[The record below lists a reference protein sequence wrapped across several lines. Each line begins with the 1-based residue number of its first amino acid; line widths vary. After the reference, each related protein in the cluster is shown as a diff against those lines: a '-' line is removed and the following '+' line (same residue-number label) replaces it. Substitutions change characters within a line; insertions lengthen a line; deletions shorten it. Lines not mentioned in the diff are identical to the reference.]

1 MWNNSVCLRITTKYR
16 QSLRDVHTGTE
27 NFSRDALFRGRTLDY
42 DTMPEKYIELT
53 VTATDGGG
61 LSGTATVT
69 VWVEDV
75 NDLPPEVPS
84 EQLV

>member
-1 MWNNSVCLRITTKYR
+1 
-16 QSLRDVHTGTE
+16 
-27 NFSRDALFRGRTLDY
+27 
-42 DTMPEKYIELT
+42 MPEKYIELT